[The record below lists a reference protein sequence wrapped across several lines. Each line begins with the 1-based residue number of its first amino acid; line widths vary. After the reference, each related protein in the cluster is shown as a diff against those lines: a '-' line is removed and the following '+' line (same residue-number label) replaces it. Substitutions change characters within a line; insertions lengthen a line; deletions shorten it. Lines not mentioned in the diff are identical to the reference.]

1 MAKKKQDYPADFLAF
16 YQAYPKERHQGYV
29 APFKSW
35 SSLEKKGEL
44 PELSVILKAIEEQK
58 TTRGWLNGYIPMMT
72 TWLNQKRWEAEVQD
86 NSLAKEQAEK
96 RKQQRVTAFCNTQEE
111 VITEWYGKLT
121 QWAAYNK
128 YNLLK
133 LAPVFGSY
141 LHPVVDT
148 LVLNSITLYIPEPEN
163 PLSMPCAILDAF
175 CDIMNLRCKGCNWT
189 EEAVVATCEEY
200 PNTVLMLVCGRYC
213 DSLGIDSLPSH
224 VSITPKESVNLRK
237 LLTHMLDPDV
247 CSLYRERYGHKAFFA
262 PDTWLNAFTPD
273 AILENF
279 QEVI

>member
-29 APFKSW
+29 APFKCW

-44 PELSVILKAIEEQK
+44 PELSVIIKAIDEQK
-58 TTRGWLNGYIPMMT
+58 TTRSWLSGYIPMMT

-86 NSLAKEQAEK
+86 NSLVKEQAAK
-96 RKQQRVTAFCNTQEE
+96 AKQQKVVAFCDTQAE
-111 VITEWYGKLT
+111 VITEWHERLV
-121 QWAAYNK
+121 QRAAYYK

-133 LAPVFGSY
+133 LAPFCGTY
-141 LHPVVDT
+141 LYPVVDT
-148 LVLNSITLYIPEPEN
+148 LVFNNITLYIPEPES
-163 PLSMPCAILDAF
+163 PVSIPCAILDAF
-175 CDIMNLRCKGCNWT
+175 CDLMNLRCKGIDWT
-189 EEAVVATCEEY
+189 EEAVTATCREY

-213 DSLGIDSLPSH
+213 DSLGIDSLPGC
-224 VSITPKESVNLRK
+224 VTITPNESMNLRK
-237 LLTHMLDPDV
+237 LLTRMLDPEV

-279 QEVI
+279 QEVV

>member
-86 NSLAKEQAEK
+86 NALAKEQAEK

-111 VITEWYGKLT
+111 VITEWYDKLT

-133 LAPVFGSY
+133 LAPVFGGY

-247 CSLYRERYGHKAFFA
+247 CLLYRERYGYKAFFA

>member
-1 MAKKKQDYPADFLAF
+1 MARKKQDYPADFLAF

-29 APFKSW
+29 APFKCW
-35 SSLEKKGEL
+35 ARLEKKGEL

-111 VITEWYGKLT
+111 VITEWYDRLT

-133 LAPVFGSY
+133 LSPVFGGY
-141 LHPVVDT
+141 LHPVVDAI
-148 LVLNSITLYIPEPEN
+148 VLNSITLYIPEPEN

-175 CDIMNLRCKGCNWT
+175 CDIMNLRYKGCNWT

-237 LLTHMLDPDV
+237 LLTYMLDPDV
-247 CSLYRERYGHKAFFA
+247 CLLYRERYGYKAFFA